1 MSNLTTTVNHQTT
14 SQNNSDSDSE
24 VSLSTLQS
32 DQGKRLEEG
41 YSTNPNSNT
50 TTSRSCLGGF
60 ASFIEVLTFA
70 CTYFGAAFV
79 VVFCSTRDCV
89 FELKRNP
96 LCLIG
101 FANSQEKVQ
110 ERTNQIT
117 EKVLSSSN
125 NRQKRIKQRKHVRIQ
140 SPKSPKLFT
149 EKMARKG
156 GSGLDISLL
165 LSNLVL
171 LISLGLAA
179 IGWIVAFIGQIAAEA
194 DVGHQGVL
202 WFAIFLQ
209 LFLIVGIAATIA
221 TDSVALARLQLSAFL
236 AVALVFSVMGINEG
250 IYANRGSLN
259 AVAAGWFILTIVN
272 VILLLFFTSEEDSAV
287 YGLLTTFG
295 NGQLGGPGG
304 RGARSAGPIT
314 RVNNVNG
321 SGGYGGSYSGGMQ
334 GVGNG
339 YQPTYGNAPSAAD
352 ITQAGI
358 GMPKSQTALNG
369 TGSIRSGTGGAG
381 GVTMGS
387 HAGPKSDIS
396 HGGDGAIGAI
406 GSPSSKLNGSD
417 SIPGGEP
424 MPGYG
429 YRARALYAYTAN
441 ADDPTEISFSK
452 GEILDIVDNSGKW
465 WQARKSNGETGI
477 VPSNYM
483 QVL

>member
-1 MSNLTTTVNHQTT
+1 
-14 SQNNSDSDSE
+14 
-24 VSLSTLQS
+24 
-32 DQGKRLEEG
+32 
-41 YSTNPNSNT
+41 
-50 TTSRSCLGGF
+50 
-60 ASFIEVLTFA
+60 
-70 CTYFGAAFV
+70 
-79 VVFCSTRDCV
+79 
-89 FELKRNP
+89 
-96 LCLIG
+96 
-101 FANSQEKVQ
+101 
-110 ERTNQIT
+110 
-117 EKVLSSSN
+117 
-125 NRQKRIKQRKHVRIQ
+125 
-140 SPKSPKLFT
+140 
-149 EKMARKG
+149 RKG
-156 GSGLDISLL
+156 GAGLDISLL

-171 LISLGLAA
+171 LICLGLAG
-179 IGWIVAFIGQIAAEA
+179 IGWVVAFIGQIVAEA
-194 DVGHQGVL
+194 DYGHQGVV
-202 WFAIFLQ
+202 WFSIFLE
-209 LFLIVGIAATIA
+209 LFLIIGIAAVIA
-221 TDSVALARLQLSAFL
+221 TDSVALARLQLSTFL
-236 AVALVFSVMGINEG
+236 AVALVFSVIGIDKG
-250 IYANRGSLN
+250 IYAHSGGLN
-259 AVAAGWFILTIVN
+259 AMAAGWFILTIVN
-272 VILLLFFTSEEDSAV
+272 IVWLLFFTSEEDSAI

-304 RGARSAGPIT
+304 RGTRSGPIT

-369 TGSIRSGTGGAG
+369 AGSIRSGTGGAG

-387 HAGPKSDIS
+387 LAGPKSDIS
-396 HGGDGAIGAI
+396 HGGD
-406 GSPSSKLNGSD
+406 
-417 SIPGGEP
+417 GEP

>member
-1 MSNLTTTVNHQTT
+1 MSNFTTTSKSTYK
-14 SQNNSDSDSE
+14 DSDSE
-24 VSLSTLQS
+24 VSLSTTLQS
-32 DQGKRLEEG
+32 DQGTSLEEG
-41 YSTNPNSNT
+41 SLHH
-50 TTSRSCLGGF
+50 SRSCSGF
-60 ASFIEVLTFA
+60 ASLVEIVTFA
-70 CTYFGAAFV
+70 CTYFCAAFV
-79 VVFCSTRDCV
+79 VVCCSTRDCV
-89 FELKRNP
+89 SQFKRNP
-96 LCLIG
+96 LCLIN
-101 FANSQEKVQ
+101 FSQKQQQSAQLTKKCEKA
-110 ERTNQIT
+110 ISC
-117 EKVLSSSN
+117 SSKN
-125 NRQKRIKQRKHVRIQ
+125 TTRKKRIKQQKHVRIQ
-140 SPKSPKLFT
+140 SPTSSKLFT

-156 GSGLDISLL
+156 GSGLDITLL

-171 LISLGLAA
+171 LITLGLAG
-179 IGWIVAFIGQIAAEA
+179 IGWIVAFIGQIVAEA
-194 DVGHQGVL
+194 DYGHQGVV
-202 WFAIFLQ
+202 WFSIFLQ
-209 LFLIVGIAATIA
+209 LFLIVGVAATIA
-221 TDSVALARLQLSAFL
+221 TDSVALARLQLSTFL
-236 AVALVFSVMGINEG
+236 AVALVFSVIGIDKG
-250 IYANRGSLN
+250 IYAHDGGLN
-259 AVAAGWFILTIVN
+259 AMAAGYFILTIVN
-272 VILLLFFTSEEDSAV
+272 IVWLLFFTSEEDSAI

-304 RGARSAGPIT
+304 RGARSGPIT
-314 RVNNVNG
+314 RVNNNNG

-334 GVGNG
+334 NVGNG

-369 TGSIRSGTGGAG
+369 AGSIRSGTGAG

-396 HGGDGAIGAI
+396 HGGDGAIGAV
-406 GSPSSKLNGSD
+406 GSPGSKLNGSD